1 MCPNPVFAMV
11 QVAGKMNLRMSFRAD
26 GVGGVGVGGVEGLE
40 EDRDDS
46 DEERDGSGGDE
57 YPRAQTDPVR
67 EAFQPLVHNEPG
79 ERHGEYER
87 HQKRGAELRQEQ
99 GQNLVRCAAHNAAH
113 SDLLAPLADEEQGHA
128 DEAQYGDQD
137 GHASE
142 YAYDPHRVLFLRE
155 RGLDGALDALHFPVN
170 VFGRTVNLFDQ
181 VAQFLPRQRI
191 TVCLDHEVRILDLI
205 RVLDRDH
212 ERLIRVKDVCHV
224 KVGEH
229 AGDLRHASV
238 APSHFGI
245 PVLEGHFPRELLVD
259 VFHISGEVV
268 VLQKLDTHNVDEASV
283 PGRQV
288 G

>member
-40 EDRDDS
+40 EDRDDG

-57 YPRAQTDPVR
+57 YPRAQSDPVR
-67 EAFQPLVHNEPG
+67 EAFQPLVHNEPR

-113 SDLLAPLADEEQGHA
+113 TDLLFPLPDEEQRHP
-128 DEAQYGDQD
+128 DEAENGDED
-137 GHASE
+137 GDTCE
-142 YAYDPHRVLFLRE
+142 YAHDPHRILFLIQ
-155 RGLDGALDALHFPVN
+155 RGLDVVINTLQFPVKILGGS
-170 VFGRTVNLFDQ
+170 VKIFHQ
-181 VAQFLPRQRI
+181 VTELLTGIRGA
-191 TVCLDHEVRILDLI
+191 VSLDHKIRILDLI

-224 KVGEH
+224 EIGEYP
-229 AGDLRHASV
+229 GDLHHFAI
-238 APSHFGI
+238 APCH
-245 PVLEGHFPRELLVD
+245 L
-259 VFHISGEVV
+259 
-268 VLQKLDTHNVDEASV
+268 
-283 PGRQV
+283 
-288 G
+288 

>member
-1 MCPNPVFAMV
+1 MV

-40 EDRDDS
+40 EDRDDG

-57 YPRAQTDPVR
+57 YPRAQSDPVR
-67 EAFQPLVHNEPG
+67 EAFQPLVHNEPR

-113 SDLLAPLADEEQGHA
+113 TDLLFPLPDEEQRHP
-128 DEAQYGDQD
+128 DEAENGDED
-137 GHASE
+137 GDTCE
-142 YAYDPHRVLFLRE
+142 YAHDPHRILFLIQ
-155 RGLDGALDALHFPVN
+155 RGLDVVINTLHFPVN

-205 RVLDRDH
+205 RVLYRDE
-212 ERLIRVKDVCHV
+212 ERLVWIKDVRHV
-224 KVGEH
+224 EIGEYP
-229 AGDLRHASV
+229 GDLHHFAI
-238 APSHFGI
+238 APCH
-245 PVLEGHFPRELLVD
+245 L
-259 VFHISGEVV
+259 
-268 VLQKLDTHNVDEASV
+268 
-283 PGRQV
+283 
-288 G
+288 

>member
-26 GVGGVGVGGVEGLE
+26 GVGRVGVGGVEGLE

-57 YPRAQTDPVR
+57 YPRAQSDPVR

-87 HQKRGAELRQEQ
+87 HQKRGTELCQEQ
-99 GQNLVRCAAHNAAH
+99 GQDLVRGAAHDAAH

-142 YAYDPHRVLFLRE
+142 YAYNPHRVLFLRE
-155 RGLDGALDALHFPVN
+155 RGLDGALDALHFPVKIL
-170 VFGRTVNLFDQ
+170 GGSVNLFDQ
-181 VAQFLPRQRI
+181 VTELLPGIRGA
-191 TVCLDHEVRILDLI
+191 VSLDHKIRILDLI
-205 RVLDRDH
+205 RVLYRDE
-212 ERLIRVKDVCHV
+212 ERLVWIKDVRHV
-224 KVGEH
+224 EIGEYP
-229 AGDLRHASV
+229 GDLHHFAI
-238 APSHFGI
+238 APCH
-245 PVLEGHFPRELLVD
+245 L
-259 VFHISGEVV
+259 
-268 VLQKLDTHNVDEASV
+268 
-283 PGRQV
+283 
-288 G
+288 